1 MIRKAMSAAL
11 TLVITI
17 VVLIVVA
24 LALITITTENVA
36 DTGDNAQ
43 KQQDASACSIWKTT
57 ACAGKSAGIAV
68 ANDKIRTMECGCTC
82 DGTTIKC
89 PSEEVAPAP

>member
-36 DTGDNAQ
+36 QTGGSAAN
-43 KQQDASACSIWKTT
+43 QQNEASCNIWKST
-57 ACAGKSAGIAV
+57 ACTGQAV
-68 ANDKIRTMECGCTC
+68 DTTVTHPSITDCECTC
-82 DGTTIKC
+82 DGISIKC
-89 PSEEVAPAP
+89 PSRV